1 MRNIAVKKILID
13 RGLTVTQLALA
24 CGYRRDQVS
33 MCINGIRRYEH
44 IRRRIAEVL
53 GLEYDKLWP
62 EEAML
67 DRQSPDR
74 IDEDACPTGC

>member
-67 DRQSPDR
+67 DRKSPDR
-74 IDEDACPTGC
+74 DEDACPTG